1 MVINMSIS
9 IILLL
14 TMLAV
19 VLIDVLLGVFRGA
32 SFSLLRLVFHALG
45 SFIAAILAKSV
56 AIDIIMAVAGN
67 SGHAGI
73 SLNSTVAKA
82 LSLSV
87 EDEFVQTLSA
97 PISGL
102 SLSFAVPLV
111 FVGLFIVF
119 KFISWLLYFILKMI
133 IKHIAKKAVKRRE
146 AEQQASEIAAVQAAE
161 QSVAE
166 EGMYGINQYIYY
178 SNAYEAAP
186 GHDESR
192 TDAFVQPPVMP
203 VTDGDVKNA
212 NNALAAADTEYALA
226 QTYVNELPAEYEN
239 QLQPTAEPYNNYVQ
253 QAAVQYDNTVQPT
266 AEPYNNQMQQAAV
279 QYDNT
284 VQPTAEPYNNQMQQ
298 AAVQYNNTVQP
309 TAEPYNNQM
318 QQAAVQYDNTVQPT
332 AEPYNNQMQQ
342 AAVHYN
348 NQAQQAMPG
357 YEQNAAFNSMN
368 TDNHNPAGESAVGKK
383 VKKSWAEF
391 FTRKPWWSRLIGG
404 LIGFGTAVFTFAII
418 LMPVRCLVFAIDG
431 DVFEAGTHI
440 LQVMDDYSID
450 ELVDNVKS
458 ADEGRK
464 LRTDSEISSIDKDA
478 KDLLSAYAS
487 IKGCAAFKV
496 CKFLGAEALT
506 DYMYAE
512 MSTVTAEDIE
522 AKKSSVLTYNFANS
536 VNGLLRVVPNADKVI
551 TQAQKGDGI
560 TVELVDS
567 FENLVNSLL
576 NIDRDGALFSRKDKL
591 AIANYAIDEIN
602 RGFLDLLAE
611 EDILIDEKLTLVN
624 RVESNADLKSRIKS
638 VFDLLRAIV
647 EIKEDFEALVGKFEE
662 AEFNVENVEN
672 ACSVIAENAD
682 NIEPIIDTVNSMI
695 YEMTDEEVE
704 KCLSYS
710 FADCVK
716 DPAKREEMAYIIED
730 LCMYLDRDFEDLTV
744 YEKNQISEEIGRIY
758 ELGAVDYE
766 LYEYA
771 LKYFR
776 D

>member
-166 EGMYGINQYIYY
+166 EGMYGINQYVYY

-186 GHDESR
+186 AHDESR
-192 TDAFVQPPVMP
+192 TDAFVQQPVIP
-203 VTDGDVKNA
+203 VTDGDVKDA
-212 NNALAAADTEYALA
+212 NNALAAADTEFALA

-239 QLQPTAEPYNNYVQ
+239 QP
-253 QAAVQYDNTVQPT
+253 QPT

-284 VQPTAEPYNNQMQQ
+284 VTQ
-298 AAVQYNNTVQP
+298 AVIKYDNTVQP
-309 TAEPYNNQM
+309 TAEPYNNYV
-318 QQAAVQYDNTVQPT
+318 QQAAIQYDNTVTQAVIKYDNIVQPT

-348 NQAQQAMPG
+348 NQTQQAMPG

-368 TDNHNPAGESAVGKK
+368 TDNPAGESAVGKK

-478 KDLLSAYAS
+478 EDLLSAYAS

-560 TVELVDS
+560 TVDLVDS

-602 RGFLDLLAE
+602 KGFIDLLAE

-647 EIKEDFEALVGKFEE
+647 EIKEDFEALVGEFEE

-682 NIEPIIDTVNSMI
+682 NMEPIIDTVNSMI

-716 DPAKREEMAYIIED
+716 DPAKREEIAYIIED